1 MSYTIRIL
9 HVEPNERFF
18 DGVWVMKAVIDA
30 GVRYDAVIP
39 VECVT
44 SCLLVEQMGV
54 LCDRFV
60 YGFFCLSRYIHY
72 IRNLSNTVLTENGK
86 RFANLATGKLEL
98 GAILDGLL
106 LDGLIEESNS
116 SLLRSLATSK
126 SSKHSASPLERIAA
140 GAWVNARNPQEKI
153 DLDFL
158 SQWLSK
164 KVNLPWKR
172 IDPLQIDVP
181 AVTAVTSHAYV
192 SRFNVIC
199 IEATA
204 DYVVFGTAEPYYDEW
219 QDELQQVLQ
228 KEIRL
233 VVCNPA
239 DISRYLSELYSV
251 SKSILSANKEQS
263 YRSSAVQNLEQLMEL
278 GKTGK
283 LEANDSHVV
292 SIVDWLLQYA
302 YEQRASDI
310 HLEPRR
316 DTGAVRFR
324 IDGVMQQVY
333 DVPAGVMAAVTSRL
347 KILARLDVAEKR
359 RPQDG
364 RLKTR
369 NAEGKEVELRISTM
383 PTAFG
388 EKMVMRIFDPDVL
401 VKDQAQLGFDAR
413 EAGIWNNMVQQPN
426 GILLVTGPTGS
437 GKTTTLYSSL
447 QMLATPEVNVCTIE
461 DPIELVVPAFNQMQ
475 VQHNIDLD
483 FASGVRTLLR
493 QDPDIIMVGEI
504 RDLETAQMAVQAA
517 LTGHLVLSTLHTND
531 AASAVSRLLEL
542 GVPYYLIRSTL
553 IGVIA
558 QRLVRTYCPSCS
570 VQCDMDEDQ
579 WNTLMSPWKS
589 QAPATMRKPDGCL
602 ECRHTGYRGRAGI
615 YELLQM
621 TPGVKNLI
629 RPDVPIENLRRQA
642 YKDGMRPMRVS
653 GLAKVSQG
661 KTSFEEI
668 MKVTPA
674 PLMQ

>member
-1 MSYTIRIL
+1 ML
-9 HVEPNERFF
+9 
-18 DGVWVMKAVIDA
+18 A
-30 GVRYDAVIP
+30 
-39 VECVT
+39 
-44 SCLLVEQMGV
+44 
-54 LCDRFV
+54 
-60 YGFFCLSRYIHY
+60 
-72 IRNLSNTVLTENGK
+72 ENGK
-86 RFANLATGKLEL
+86 KLADRATGKLRLE
-98 GAILDGLL
+98 AILDELL

-116 SLLRSLATSK
+116 SLLRSL
-126 SSKHSASPLERIAA
+126 SSEKPLKRSVNPLERIAA
-140 GAWVNARNPQEKI
+140 GGWVNAKNRQEKI

-158 SQWLSK
+158 SRWLSD
-164 KVNLPWKR
+164 KVKLPWKR

-181 AVTAVTSHAYV
+181 TVTALISHAYAKH
-192 SRFNVIC
+192 FNVIC

-204 DYVVFGTAEPYYDEW
+204 DYVVFGTAEPFYDEW
-219 QDELQQVLQ
+219 QRELHGVLQ

-239 DISRYLSELYSV
+239 DITRYLAELYSV
-251 SKSILSANKEQS
+251 SKSILGADKQHSGQ
-263 YRSSAVQNLEQLMEL
+263 SSAVQNLEQLMEL
-278 GKTGK
+278 GKSGK

-316 DTGAVRFR
+316 DTGVVRFR
-324 IDGVMQQVY
+324 IDGLMQQVY
-333 DVPAGVMAAVTSRL
+333 DIPTGVMTAVTSRL
-347 KILARLDVAEKR
+347 KILGRLDVAEKR

-369 NAEGKEVELRISTM
+369 NAQGKEVELRISTM

-388 EKMVMRIFDPDVL
+388 EKMVMRIFDPEVL

-413 EAGIWNNMVQQPN
+413 EASIWNNMIRMPN

-553 IGVIA
+553 IGVVA
-558 QRLVRTYCPSCS
+558 QRLIRTYCPSCS
-570 VQCDMDEDQ
+570 LQCDMDVER
-579 WNTLMSPWKS
+579 WRSLMAPWKCTVV
-589 QAPATMRKPDGCL
+589 PTTMRKAEGCL
-602 ECRHTGYRGRAGI
+602 ECRYTGFRGRAGI

-621 TPGVKNLI
+621 TPGVKNMVAA
-629 RPDVPIENLRRQA
+629 DVPIEKLRRQA

-653 GLAKVSQG
+653 GLSKVSEG

-668 MKVTPA
+668 LKVTPS